1 MTGDHRPKDLAYHA
15 SGDFRLY
22 LENSPHGF
30 FLVDGKGDYLL
41 VNGAACE
48 TTGYTQEEL
57 MGMNL
62 IDVIYPDDRSIA
74 ADHFAMVVRD
84 GRSAGEVR
92 FITKS
97 GEVRFWEVKAVKISD
112 DRFAGF
118 TTDTTERHIAEQ
130 GLLERNDELQAA
142 FEELASS
149 EEELKKQYQEIYE
162 ANQEIAERERQY
174 RLLFQSSDEGIAL
187 HEIIVDEQNRPVDY
201 RFIEVNH
208 AFERITGLLSK
219 DIIGRTVREVLPN
232 TESFWI
238 ERYGEVALTG
248 KIIHFNEFS
257 SELGRYY
264 EVTAYSPEPG
274 RFATL
279 VRDISEQK
287 MYEIQLKETN
297 SFLENLITYA
307 SVPVIV
313 WGPDLLITRINKAFE
328 ELSGRPSPEIIG
340 KPLSILFPPYEVERS
355 LRLIRTTLDG
365 VRWET
370 VEMPILHSDGSIR
383 LVVWNSS
390 TIYDSEGNIPVATIA
405 QGRDITTERFL
416 EKEKDEAA
424 AQIQENIAKLAV
436 LNDSIR
442 NPLSVITTYA
452 DMADNP
458 RLTDIIY
465 EEISRIDEMVSNLDR
480 EWVASEKILE
490 YLRKHDQVQLHN
502 GRMCDEICPPH
513 GRGDLHTS
521 SLMENR
527 NLFIEELQ
535 AQLFTILDSIDAL
548 VYAIDME
555 SYEFLFINREGR
567 YLFGDPAGKKCYEWL
582 QQGMDTPC
590 PFCTNPYLVDH
601 GEPTGVYKWEFY
613 NPKINR
619 WLDCRDRAIRWTDGR
634 LVRLEIATDITDRKK
649 SEEALKKSEERFRTL
664 VNSIQETMSVITRD
678 GTFLFAN
685 MHAAKNLSG
694 SDASNVIGRNI
705 RDFVSPEKAEELQQ
719 NYQTTIDSG
728 VPFIDEV
735 LVEMQG
741 VPRYFFNR
749 LFPIQF
755 EDRGDTV
762 VLSLSLDVTRQHE
775 IQQSLMKSEERYRRI
790 VDTAEEGIWQ
800 TDSLLKIVYVN
811 QKIADLLGYPLD
823 EMKGRSIY
831 SFIPKED
838 ISLQKDRMVKRRHG
852 ENDRYEQRII
862 KKDGTVLWFFV
873 SATAILNPDGSFG
886 GSVAMFSDIT
896 ERKLAEEQ
904 LREKTEELERY
915 FNSSLDLI
923 CIADTKGYFLKLNP
937 EWEAALGYPA
947 SELEGTRFF
956 DLVHPDDLK
965 RTIEAITDLDS
976 QTTILN
982 FVNRYRHKDGT
993 YRWIEWRSFPH
1004 GNRIYS
1010 SARDITHRKLAEEQ
1024 LLMSEER
1031 FRELFNNMRSAVAVY
1046 RVSDDGEDFIISDFN
1061 LAAEKIEQVKKAD
1074 IIGRSVVEVFPGVIN
1089 FGLFDLFR
1097 QVYKTGIPVVHPVT
1111 WYQDERIA
1119 GWRDNFVF
1127 RLPSGEIVAIYED
1140 VTEERRSEE
1149 ELRDLS
1155 QSLTDAMHLA
1165 KMAPWEYDIQ
1175 SGMFTFNDA
1184 FYAMLGVTT
1193 ETAGGYRMSVEDF
1206 SSRYTAPAYRDQVFE
1221 TINLAFSSQE
1231 KTFELTI
1238 EGELKH
1244 TDGRYIWVSTWF
1256 RIERDAAGEIIRL
1269 HGVNQDITNRK
1280 EVEAALRESEQEYR
1294 DLADSISDIFFAM
1307 DKDLRYI
1314 FWNKASEEA
1323 TGISAQQALGRT
1335 IYDLFPG
1342 EAGEKTGEIYREVLQ
1357 TQKAKS
1363 FLSPFYLNGRDYI
1376 FEINVYPS
1384 ERGLAVI
1391 AKDITE
1397 RKMIEDALK
1406 ESTQKIL
1413 LLTRITRHD
1422 IFNELCAVRL
1432 IHDLMVDSEDVQETA
1447 DLINRSLDSIK
1458 RIEQVINFTREYDD
1472 FGIAAS
1478 GWININ
1484 LVITLAQEEV
1494 ADGGISIGV
1503 AIDRSLEVYSDPIIR
1518 KVFSTL
1524 IENAI
1529 RHGGQLSFIRFSAHE
1544 RSGDLII
1551 TGEDDGIGIP
1561 DDEKEAIFRYGY
1573 GKHTG
1578 IGLFI
1583 ATEILSITGLSI
1595 RECGVFGE
1603 GARFEIR
1610 VPAGR
1615 WRYGSR

>member
-1 MTGDHRPKDLAYHA
+1 MTRDHRPKDLAYHA

-30 FLVDGKGDYLL
+30 FLVDGKGNYLL
-41 VNGAACE
+41 VNAAACE
-48 TTGYTQEEL
+48 TTGYSEEEL
-57 MGMNL
+57 LHMNL
-62 IDVIYPDDRSIA
+62 VDLIFPGDQGSA
-74 ADHFAMVVRD
+74 LDHFASLVRE
-84 GRSAGEVR
+84 GRATGEVR
-92 FITKS
+92 FVKKS

-118 TTDTTERHIAEQ
+118 TTDTTERNKAEEE
-130 GLLERNDELQAA
+130 LNKKNYELQAA
-142 FEELASS
+142 FEELAAS

-187 HEIIVDEQNRPVDY
+187 HEIIVDDKNSPVDY
-201 RFIEVNH
+201 RFIDVNH
-208 AFERITGLLSK
+208 AFERITGLSAEML
-219 DIIGRTVREVLPN
+219 IGRTVLEVLPN

-248 KIIHFNEFS
+248 KTIHFDDFS

-287 MYEIQLKETN
+287 IYEIQLKETN

-313 WGPDLLITRINKAFE
+313 WDPDFLITRINKAFE
-328 ELSGRPSPEIIG
+328 QLSGRSASEIIG

-370 VEMPILHSDGSIR
+370 VEMPILHMDGSIR
-383 LVVWNSS
+383 LVLWNSS
-390 TIYDSEGNIPVATIA
+390 TIYGSDGDNPIATIA
-405 QGRDITTERFL
+405 QGRDITNERFL
-416 EKEKDEAA
+416 EKEKDDAA

-452 DMADNP
+452 DMAGNP
-458 RLTDIIY
+458 RLTDLIY
-465 EEISRIDEMVSNLDR
+465 GEVSRIDEMVNNLDR

-490 YLRKHDQVQLHN
+490 YLRKHDQVQSPY
-502 GRMCDEICPPH
+502 GKRVDETHPAD
-513 GRGDLHTS
+513 GKGDFVVSPL
-521 SLMENR
+521 LENR

-548 VYAIDME
+548 VYVIDME
-555 SYEFLFINREGR
+555 TYEFLFINREGR
-567 YLFGDPAGKKCYEWL
+567 YLFGDPAGMKCYEWL
-582 QQGMDTPC
+582 QQGMETPC
-590 PFCTNPYLVDH
+590 PFCTNHFLVDH

-613 NPKINR
+613 NPLKER
-619 WLDCRDRAIRWTDGR
+619 WFDCRDRAIRWTDGR

-685 MHAAKNLSG
+685 VHAAKNLSG
-694 SDASNVIGRNI
+694 KDASHVIGRNI
-705 RDFVSPEKAEELQQ
+705 RAFVSPEKADELIH
-719 NYQTTIDSG
+719 NYQTTLDSG
-728 VPFIDEV
+728 IPFVDEV
-735 LVEMQG
+735 MVEMQG

-749 LFPIQF
+749 LIPIQF
-755 EDRGDTV
+755 EEGGETV
-762 VLSLSLDVTRQHE
+762 LLSLSLDVTRQRE
-775 IQQSLMKSEERYRRI
+775 IQQSLMQSEERYRRI

-800 TDSLLKIVYVN
+800 TDRLMKIVYVN
-811 QKIADLLGYPLD
+811 QKIADMLGYPLD
-823 EMKGRSIY
+823 EMKGKSIY

-838 ISLQKDRMVKRRHG
+838 ISLQKDRMVKRSHG
-852 ENDRYEQRII
+852 ENERYEQRLI
-862 KKDGTVLWFFV
+862 KKDGTVRWFFV
-873 SATAILNPDGSFG
+873 SATAILNPDESFG
-886 GSVAMFSDIT
+886 GSVAMFS
-896 ERKLAEEQ
+896 
-904 LREKTEELERY
+904 
-915 FNSSLDLI
+915 
-923 CIADTKGYFLKLNP
+923 
-937 EWEAALGYPA
+937 
-947 SELEGTRFF
+947 
-956 DLVHPDDLK
+956 
-965 RTIEAITDLDS
+965 
-976 QTTILN
+976 
-982 FVNRYRHKDGT
+982 
-993 YRWIEWRSFPH
+993 
-1004 GNRIYS
+1004 
-1010 SARDITHRKLAEEQ
+1010 DITHRKLAEEQ

-1031 FRELFNNMRSAVAVY
+1031 FRDLFNNMRSAVAVY
-1046 RVSDDGEDFIISDFN
+1046 RASNDGEEFIISDFN
-1061 LAAEKIEQVKKAD
+1061 LAAEKIEQVKRSD
-1074 IIGRSVVEVFPGVIN
+1074 IIGRSVVEVFPGVID
-1089 FGLFDLFR
+1089 FGLFDVFR
-1097 QVYKTGIPVVHPVT
+1097 QVFKTGIPVDHPIT

-1149 ELRDLS
+1149 ELRNLS

-1165 KMAPWEYDIQ
+1165 KLAPWEYDRE
-1175 SGMFTFNDA
+1175 SGMFTFTDE
-1184 FYAMLGVTT
+1184 FYEMLGVTA
-1193 ETAGGYRMSVEDF
+1193 ETAGGYQMSAEDF
-1206 SSRYTAPAYRDQVFE
+1206 TRRYTAPAFRDQVFD
-1221 TINLAFSSQE
+1221 TINQAFTSPD
-1231 KTFELTI
+1231 KKFELII
-1238 EGELKH
+1238 EGQLKH
-1244 TDGRYIWVSTWF
+1244 ADGSYIWVSTWF
-1256 RIERDAAGEIIRL
+1256 RIERDAAGEVIRL
-1269 HGVNQDITNRK
+1269 HGVNQDITHRK
-1280 EVEAALRESEQEYR
+1280 QVEAAFRESEQEYR
-1294 DLADSISDIFFAM
+1294 DLADSIADIFFAM
-1307 DKDLRYI
+1307 DRNLHYT
-1314 FWNKASEEA
+1314 FWNKASEET
-1323 TGISAQQALGRT
+1323 TGIPAQQALGRT

-1342 EAGEKTGEIYREVLQ
+1342 EAGVQIGKVYHEVLQ
-1357 TQKAKS
+1357 TQKPKT
-1363 FLSPFYLNGRDYI
+1363 FMNPFYLNGRDYI
-1376 FEINVYPS
+1376 FEMNVYPL

-1432 IHDLMVDSEDVQETA
+1432 IHDLMLESGDGTETT
-1447 DLINRSLDSIK
+1447 DLITRSLDSIR

-1478 GWININ
+1478 GWINVN
-1484 LVITLAQEEV
+1484 RVIAQARDESPGQGITIETDIEEK
-1494 ADGGISIGV
+1494 
-1503 AIDRSLEVYSDPIIR
+1503 LEIYTDPIIR

-1529 RHGGQLSFIRFSAHE
+1529 RHGGQITGIRFSAYEENGSH
-1544 RSGDLII
+1544 II
-1551 TGEDDGIGIP
+1551 ACEDDGRGIP
-1561 DDEKEAIFRYGY
+1561 DDEKVAVFRYGY

-1583 ATEILSITGLSI
+1583 ATEILSITDLSI
-1595 RECGVFGE
+1595 KECGIYGE
-1603 GARFEIR
+1603 GARFEIH
-1610 VPAGR
+1610 VPPGK
-1615 WRYGSR
+1615 WRISSTREKQA